1 MRKIGTKIGTAPV
14 KYLQNGKEKVL
25 VMFADCNKFGD
36 FTRLLAGRIK
46 FEMSW
51 QVELLSFFFSLKKK
65 KRIKRKA
72 LLKLALVSANCTEQ
86 LYCTERRN

>member
-46 FEMSW
+46 FKMSW
-51 QVELLSFFFSLKKK
+51 QVELLSFFFFSLKKK
-65 KRIKRKA
+65 KNKEKSPFEVGSS
-72 LLKLALVSANCTEQ
+72 KCKF
-86 LYCTERRN
+86 Y